1 METPSDIINRRFGDV
16 FLSKTGNLKIVSA
29 DRDAR
34 SGENV
39 AVFAAVLD
47 TGVINPVVLSALVP
61 GGGKANG
68 ANLRDLDW
76 SSVHVRSYN
85 SWDDAIAAGVNLI
98 DTDPQKPVA
107 GALREVKDLRI
118 NAIDQTKDSKVYQ
131 FAEGAMGRLT
141 VFTAAPTIATG
152 GNDLPLKSTFL
163 PMLSSGNFV
172 YEK

>member
-1 METPSDIINRRFGDV
+1 METPADIVNRRFGDV
-16 FLSKTGNLKIVSA
+16 FLSKTENLKVVSGE
-29 DRDAR
+29 RGEQT
-34 SGENV
+34 GENV
-39 AVFAAVLD
+39 TVFSAVLD

-61 GGGKANG
+61 GNIQVNG

-85 SWDDAIAAGVNLI
+85 SWDDAIAAGVNLV
-98 DTDPQKPVA
+98 DTDPQKPVS

-118 NAIDQTKDSKVYQ
+118 VAVDQTKDSKVYH
-131 FAEGAMGRLT
+131 FAEADLGRLT

-172 YEK
+172 YER